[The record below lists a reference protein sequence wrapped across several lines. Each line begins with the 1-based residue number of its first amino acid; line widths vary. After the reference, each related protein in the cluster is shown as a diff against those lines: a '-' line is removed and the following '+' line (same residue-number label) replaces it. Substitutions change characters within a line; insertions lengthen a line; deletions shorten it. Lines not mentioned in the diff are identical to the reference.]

1 MTAPSNIRIS
11 ATFSPDR
18 SRTYRYIWEAQL
30 VSSFSD
36 VTCTFVMLNPSK
48 ADEESTDQTIN
59 ICRDYAFQWGCGT
72 LRVVNLFAYRETD
85 PKKLLKV
92 REPVGPDNDRAIL
105 DAVLDA
111 PLTVCAWGDGS
122 DLVHTQ
128 KRAEEARKLLE
139 PYRKRL
145 NLYCLGLNKGSN
157 EPKHPRR
164 ARMGKVVALEPYEP
178 WNQKGR

>member
-11 ATFSPDR
+11 ATLSPSPDR
-18 SRTYRYIWEAQL
+18 RYRYLWEAQL

-48 ADEESTDQTIN
+48 ANEESTDQTII
-59 ICRDYAFQWGCGT
+59 ICQNYALQWGCGT

-85 PKKLLKV
+85 PEKLLKV

-111 PLTVCAWGDGS
+111 PLTVCAWGDGR

-128 KRAEEARKLLE
+128 KRAEEVRKLLE
-139 PYRKRL
+139 PYKKRL
-145 NLYCLGLNKGSN
+145 NLYCLGLNEQSR

-164 ARMGKVVALEPYEP
+164 AQIGKVVALEPYEP
-178 WNQKGR
+178 WNQKER

>member
-92 REPVGPDNDRAIL
+92 REPV
-105 DAVLDA
+105 A
-111 PLTVCAWGDGS
+111 PTMTVQS
-122 DLVHTQ
+122 
-128 KRAEEARKLLE
+128 
-139 PYRKRL
+139 
-145 NLYCLGLNKGSN
+145 
-157 EPKHPRR
+157 
-164 ARMGKVVALEPYEP
+164 
-178 WNQKGR
+178 